1 MNGMLVGGAPLPSIS
16 PTVYFSTHISYSEAT
31 LVMKSRNF
39 LFSPISRG
47 NNSKTNVCS
56 PSMDLE
62 SIREKKA
69 KLFYPILN
77 VNKDLLHIAS
87 LLVSHLLLNNRKN
100 KSD

>member
-1 MNGMLVGGAPLPSIS
+1 
-16 PTVYFSTHISYSEAT
+16 
-31 LVMKSRNF
+31 
-39 LFSPISRG
+39 
-47 NNSKTNVCS
+47 
-56 PSMDLE
+56 MDLE

-100 KSD
+100 KFD